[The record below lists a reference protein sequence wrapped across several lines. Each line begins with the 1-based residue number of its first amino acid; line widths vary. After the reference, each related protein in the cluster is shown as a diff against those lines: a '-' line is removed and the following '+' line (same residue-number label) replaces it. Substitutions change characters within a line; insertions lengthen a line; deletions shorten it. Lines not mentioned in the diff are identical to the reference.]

1 MGRKWVNRETDAN
14 TGLINGQTYGRV
26 RVDDGERWIKRPSV
40 LCESCGRAEKA
51 HPDRVLEERGLDQ
64 RKRKCRGVEE
74 SRYRGEVSAENRA
87 TS

>member
-14 TGLINGQTYGRV
+14 TGLINGQTLN
-26 RVDDGERWIKRPSV
+26 KSV
-40 LCESCGRAEKA
+40 LCESCGRVEKA